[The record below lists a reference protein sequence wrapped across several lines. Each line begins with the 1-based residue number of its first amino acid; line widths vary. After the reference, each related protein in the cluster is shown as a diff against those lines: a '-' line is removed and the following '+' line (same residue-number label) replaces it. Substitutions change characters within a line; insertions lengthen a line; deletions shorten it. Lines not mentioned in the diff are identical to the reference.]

1 MRGKPAP
8 TRGKPSPTRGK
19 PAPTRG
25 KPSPTRGKLSP
36 ARGDVPFTRGDHSPI
51 AFKLQTLVAS
61 WRQSLQ
67 RLEDQEDRAILL
79 QWLEKR
85 AAGGVEMILLE
96 ELEQDL
102 AADGLL

>member
-1 MRGKPAP
+1 M
-8 TRGKPSPTRGK
+8 T
-19 PAPTRG
+19 
-25 KPSPTRGKLSP
+25 
-36 ARGDVPFTRGDHSPI
+36 VPEALRNVRYVVNSEGERTDAIIPL
-51 AFKLQTLVAS
+51 AAWQTLVAS

-85 AAGGVEMILLE
+85 AAGGVEMIPLE
-96 ELEQDL
+96 ELEQNL